1 VSESFRALRTNI
13 QFKGA
18 EKKTKAVA
26 ITSSSPQEGK
36 TLVAVNLA
44 IAMAQ
49 ARMKV
54 LLIGSDLR
62 KPAVDKV
69 FDLEMTPGLT
79 DILMESYQ
87 WRDTVKT
94 VMDMAMGEMTQ
105 TQIIRTPGLD
115 NLHVITSGAIPPNPA
130 ELIDSTALTDFVEE
144 AREEYDMIIF
154 DSPPILSTADAA
166 ILGAKLDGVL
176 LVYRVGSVSK
186 GLLKRSVTQLQQ
198 VKSNIMGVILN
209 GMRPEVSPDFQDY
222 KYYSYYYSYGEEGKD
237 KGRRDRKKGLAFLG
251 RKGKGESSEEQ
262 KTSIEEEE
270 TGAQK
275 QEAKKVRGK
284 RLVLLFVATAILAVG
299 VLWHN
304 GLIDPFKTFEKQAP
318 VKKEEMKTDAKE
330 DLHSKTA
337 NKGEAKTPLVKPKRP
352 VSADE
357 PEVKHETRIPQAQAK
372 PKSSIPAE
380 PPAVKKEISKEIFKT
395 TPQGLAKKPTDK
407 ASEAKPGPDIE
418 APLPPSQPV
427 PETPI
432 GPETPNGEKEI
443 SEQTPQ
449 GKPDVISKEPKIV
462 ASQERSAPP
471 TEAKPVS
478 EVKAPPSFDN
488 VVSYPYSIRLGAF
501 RTLKRAQKAVF
512 HYDKKGLSP
521 YWVKV
526 ELDNETWYRVYM
538 GHFKSREQAEEFRRD
553 HGLMDAVVKKTGY
566 ATLIHTNMSSEKL
579 KDQLQSL
586 KQLGYS
592 PYVIEYDDGQS
603 RVFAGTFVTKEG
615 AERQQQDL
623 ESKGV
628 QNQVIER

>member
-1 VSESFRALRTNI
+1 RTNI
-13 QFKGA
+13 QFKDA

-26 ITSSSPQEGK
+26 VTSSSPQEGK

-79 DILMESYQ
+79 DILMENYQ

-94 VMDMAMGEMTQ
+94 VMDMAMGELTQ

-130 ELIDSTALTDFVEE
+130 ELIDSTALTDFIEE

-237 KGRRDRKKGLAFLG
+237 KKGRDRKKGLAFLG
-251 RKGKGESSEEQ
+251 RKGKKESKDQ
-262 KTSIEEEE
+262 NTSTEEEGR
-270 TGAQK
+270 GAQK
-275 QEAKKVRGK
+275 QEAKKVSGR
-284 RLVLLFVATAILAVG
+284 RLLLLFVATAILAVG

-304 GLIDPFKTFEKQAP
+304 GLMDPFKALDSLRP
-318 VKKEEMKTDAKE
+318 VKKEEKRKQVRTGISKTPVARRPERVAPTAKPAVSKKE
-330 DLHSKTA
+330 DPLEKRNTVIESPAASKPLPHIKAPGPEKKTPEPASPSEKAEGVGARAEPTVTADKAPEKTA
-337 NKGEAKTPLVKPKRP
+337 LVKESVSERSVPKEAASVSTKAESPPLPKTPELTTIA
-352 VSADE
+352 S
-357 PEVKHETRIPQAQAK
+357 
-372 PKSSIPAE
+372 
-380 PPAVKKEISKEIFKT
+380 ISKSPPPSIGMAPAKT
-395 TPQGLAKKPTDK
+395 TPVLDK
-407 ASEAKPGPDIE
+407 
-418 APLPPSQPV
+418 
-427 PETPI
+427 T
-432 GPETPNGEKEI
+432 
-443 SEQTPQ
+443 
-449 GKPDVISKEPKIV
+449 
-462 ASQERSAPP
+462 
-471 TEAKPVS
+471 
-478 EVKAPPSFDN
+478 
-488 VVSYPYSIRLGAF
+488 VSYPYSLYLGSF
-501 RTLKRAQKAVF
+501 QNQERAKKAVSF
-512 HYDKKGLSP
+512 YTEKGVSA

-526 ELDNETWYRVYM
+526 LLSKGTWYRVYV
-538 GHFKSREQAEEFRRD
+538 GYFENGGKAKRFREEKGLNEATVEE
-553 HGLMDAVVKKTGY
+553 VPY
-566 ATLIHTNMSSEKL
+566 ANLIGVFTSSEEL
-579 KDQLQSL
+579 EDRILYL
-586 KQLGYS
+586 RNLGYS
-592 PYVIEYDDGQS
+592 SYAVKDLGGKFRLYVGAFYPEHRAKRQYNDLKFSGIES
-603 RVFAGTFVTKEG
+603 
-615 AERQQQDL
+615 
-623 ESKGV
+623 
-628 QNQVIER
+628 QVVKR